1 MERSRHHQVRAFGEK
16 NYREATFRSLDEREL
31 HNLSEG
37 PALLFIHGTN
47 SLSHSDFHL
56 LSREFLQ
63 AMSER
68 YDGRVFA
75 FDHPTLSVAPDAN
88 ARWLAEFL
96 PTGLGLELDIIAHS
110 RGGLVAR
117 ELAQRGKDN
126 GLDGK
131 LRVRSVTFVGT
142 PNLGTPLCEPE
153 HLGSYVDAMTNLLSV
168 LPDNGITD
176 AVDCVVG
183 VLSHV
188 ARKAYAGVPGA
199 MAMNPKG
206 DYLKELNRQSLP
218 SGCDFRIITSDFE
231 PVSGSDWKRHLRD
244 LVVDKVFRGKPNDLI
259 VPTDADWEQD
269 RVKTRLVLDKSKGI
283 DHSSYWT
290 DDQVLGALEPRR
302 GEGRVPNRAP
312 LAAPQVERGRT
323 VRGDRSGTDNVRR
336 AKSRRRR
343 RRHADQ
349 RRSRARES
357 GTRSVPD
364 RGRPPPRA
372 AARRRGGICRRPA
385 RRAVESPATAR
396 ALSRG
401 RGSVALPPA
410 ERDVAAEGSASSSVS
425 GRRTR

>member
-1 MERSRHHQVRAFGEK
+1 MADG
-16 NYREATFRSLDEREL
+16 
-31 HNLSEG
+31 
-37 PALLFIHGTN
+37 
-47 SLSHSDFHL
+47 
-56 LSREFLQ
+56 
-63 AMSER
+63 

-75 FDHPTLSVAPDAN
+75 FDHPTLSVDPEAN

-96 PTGLGLELDIIAHS
+96 PEGLGLELDIIAHS

-142 PNLGTPLCEPE
+142 PNRGTPLCEPE

-168 LPDNGITD
+168 LPDNGVTD

-206 DYLKELNRQSLP
+206 DYLKELNRQGLP
-218 SGCDFRIITSDFE
+218 SGCDFRIITSEFE

-269 RVKTRLVLDKSKGI
+269 LVKTRLVLDKSKGI
-283 DHSSYWT
+283 DHSTYWS
-290 DDQVLGALEPRR
+290 DDQVIAALEPDAQKV
-302 GEGRVPNRAP
+302 GGRT
-312 LAAPQVERGRT
+312 ERGRRLRRSIAPNRPRRPIPEPT
-323 VRGDRSGTDNVRR
+323 TSAEPSRDGDGDGDTDR
-336 AKSRRRR
+336 
-343 RRHADQ
+343 
-349 RRSRARES
+349 RRSRAREP
-357 GTRSVPD
+357 GTRAVPD
-364 RGRPPPRA
+364 RGRPPAGCRRSK
-372 AARRRGGICRRPA
+372 ARRDM
-385 RRAVESPATAR
+385 STTD
-396 ALSRG
+396 
-401 RGSVALPPA
+401 SVGA
-410 ERDVAAEGSASSSVS
+410 
-425 GRRTR
+425 